1 MTPQQKS
8 KAQRIIERQLEMS
21 GATLDALR
29 RAGLT
34 DHMEVQLEFFFAARN
49 EASGQALVAHLAKN
63 DCLDLKLEKSGGFLS
78 RRFSVVGKTH
88 GTVVTPQVLAQW
100 ISWMVVQGVTH
111 DCEFDGWGAEAKHT
125 SSCSRP

>member
-1 MTPQQKS
+1 MTPEQEI

-34 DHMEVQLEFFFAARN
+34 DQTEVQLQFFFAARN

-78 RRFSVVGKTH
+78 RRFSVAGKTH
-88 GTVVTPQVLAQW
+88 PTVVTTQVLAIW
-100 ISWMVVQGVTH
+100 IPWIVVQGITH
-111 DCEFDGWGAEAKHT
+111 DCEFDGWGAEV
-125 SSCSRP
+125 